1 MLTNKKLKL
10 LIYIILLVFTLSF
23 LFPICAYAI
32 YEDSI
37 YVWSN
42 NTSSVSTSNTPD
54 TESLENN
61 NESKDD
67 SR

>member
-1 MLTNKKLKL
+1 MLTNKKLKY

-42 NTSSVSTSNTPD
+42 NASSVSTSNTPD
-54 TESLENN
+54 TDKIENSSEN
-61 NESKDD
+61 QDV